1 MMGERMK
8 VILLIFASC
17 FLFFFVSSFW
27 NQIKS
32 QEYNMDQCARIQN
45 NVRNVRF
52 CVENSSLR
60 EIDKEYWTY
69 YYIKL
74 RDQVDK
80 LCSPILKGKE
90 SCHCYTY

>member
-27 NQIKS
+27 NEIKS
-32 QEYNMDQCARIQN
+32 QEYN
-45 NVRNVRF
+45 
-52 CVENSSLR
+52 
-60 EIDKEYWTY
+60 
-69 YYIKL
+69 
-74 RDQVDK
+74 VDK